1 VFCLKAVCKNVR
13 AASPQKKKIAA
24 AGHCMLSIDWLLAIG
39 IHWLLAVGFWLLA
52 IGYWLL
58 AVGCC
63 ILPVV
68 CCMLSLAA

>member
-13 AASPQKKKIAA
+13 AASPQNAKLRA
-24 AGHCMLSIDWLLAIG
+24 AGYFVLSIDWM
-39 IHWLLAVGFWLLA
+39 LAVGTHWLLA

-58 AVGCC
+58 DVGCC